1 MSFTKSDLAISTMWN
16 FRKAHSGEE
25 LIDQLTALG
34 FSRVELN
41 YQVRTE
47 WLSGIRRRIRE
58 GAISVSSVH
67 NVFPKTLDKRFDT
80 DSVMLGYEDEGLR
93 QQAVELAKGSIEWA
107 CVLGAGAV
115 VFHPTE
121 VPLDPQAYDV
131 PLKQLIAA
139 HRQDT
144 EEYRTLH
151 AQMLAARRAQPYLD
165 RMMKSI
171 DELANYVAK
180 YDLPVRLGM
189 ENRAM
194 CHQAPIFAEFDL
206 IADRFAGGPVGIWLD
221 TGHAIMMEEM
231 GLQQL
236 PLSDKAADMIVGM
249 HIHDAV
255 DALDHYAPCT
265 LSGPEPGT
273 YPVLAPYRDY
283 ILRSPIKVLELSG
296 RLSAEEIVTGTDRFV
311 AQFGG

>member
-41 YQVRTE
+41 YQVRAE
-47 WLSGIRRRIRE
+47 WLSGIRRRIHE
-58 GAISVSSVH
+58 GAIAVSSVH

-80 DSVMLGYEDEGLR
+80 DSVMLGYEDESLR
-93 QQAVELAKGSIEWA
+93 QQAVELAKGSVEWA

-121 VPLDPQAYDV
+121 APMAPAEYDV
-131 PLKQLIAA
+131 PLKKLIAA

-144 EEYRTLH
+144 DEYRDL
-151 AQMLAARRAQPYLD
+151 QQRMLAARQIRPYLD

-171 DELANYVAK
+171 DELANYVVK
-180 YDLPVRLGM
+180 FNLPVKLGM

-194 CHQAPIFAEFDL
+194 CHQAPIFSEFDL

-221 TGHAIMMEEM
+221 TGHGIMMQEM
-231 GLQQL
+231 GLQTL
-236 PLSDKAADMIVGM
+236 PLSKKAADMICGM

-265 LSGPEPGT
+265 LPGN
-273 YPVLAPYRDY
+273 VLEPYREY
-283 ILRSPIKVLELSG
+283 IANSPIRVLELSG

-311 AQFGG
+311 KEYGE